1 MAHQSDTPYLPRQGS
16 ETAADFNP
24 VLAAETSPHRRLVYS
39 RRAIDRIEHRQAEGF
54 LNDHFQPQLPEAPDK
69 HCMTASVAGEN
80 RVETLGKDG
89 L

>member
-1 MAHQSDTPYLPRQGS
+1 MAHQADAPDLSCQGS

-24 VLAAETSPHRRLVYS
+24 VLAAETSPYRSLVDPC
-39 RRAIDRIEHRQAEGF
+39 RAIDRIEHRQAEGF

-69 HCMTASVAGEN
+69 HCMSASVAGEN